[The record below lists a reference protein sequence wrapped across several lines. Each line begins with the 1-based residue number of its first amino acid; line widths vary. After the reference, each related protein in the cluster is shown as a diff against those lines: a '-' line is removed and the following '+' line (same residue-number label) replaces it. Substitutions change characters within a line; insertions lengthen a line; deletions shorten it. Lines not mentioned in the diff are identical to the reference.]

1 MVNVKARQMIG
12 IPGLCAFGAALALP
26 VAAWAQAPGAPNAP
40 NIPNAGQT
48 MRDLETVRPGLPA
61 PSDLELDMPQAP
73 ARPAA
78 PAEPGLRMTVQ
89 GFRITGNQA
98 FASAQLLA
106 LLRDLHGSEQD
117 LAGLRAAAD
126 RITAYYHEH
135 GYVLARAFLPRQDI
149 EDGVVLIEVMEG
161 RYGQVELQNQSRV
174 LDGVLRQPL
183 AALRGGDAVQ
193 AAALESRL
201 LLLNDLPG
209 VQVRGTLRPGA
220 ERGATDL
227 VVDAAPLPLVS
238 GSVEADNYGGY
249 YTGEYRFGGSLY
261 LNSPLRLGDQ
271 LSLRVLGSDKRQRYY
286 RAGYQVPF
294 GPWLTRAGV
303 AYSEMRY
310 HLARDFAVLDAHGKA
325 GIRSAFITQPLLR
338 GRAFNVNAQLQYDDK
353 RLRDDMDLFEV
364 TNPKRV
370 ESWTLGVNANNQDG
384 LFGGGQSMVSVSVS
398 RGRLRLDD
406 PYTSYVDGFTAHAAG
421 RFSKLSLNAARLQ
434 RLSQRFQL
442 YGQFNAQWASGNLDG
457 SEKFGMGGP
466 YGVRGYALGAGTGD
480 QGWQASLELRYMP
493 FAGWQFSAFVD
504 RSEVD
509 INRHPWSTGNN
520 QRRLTAAGVGA
531 GWTGD
536 GHQVSVALAWPVGQR
551 DESGGPVR
559 SPRIWVQGA
568 QYF

>member
-1 MVNVKARQMIG
+1 MKARQVIG
-12 IPGLCAFGAALALP
+12 MPGLCALGAGLALLLP
-26 VAAWAQAPGAPNAP
+26 GGGHAQAPNVPSV
-40 NIPNAGQT
+40 PNAGQT

-61 PSDLELDMPQAP
+61 PSDLELDVPKAP
-73 ARPAA
+73 ERPPA

-89 GFRITGNQA
+89 GFRITGNEV
-98 FASAQLLA
+98 FASAQLLP
-106 LLRDLHGSEQD
+106 LLDDLNGSEQD
-117 LAGLRAAAD
+117 LAGLRVAAE
-126 RITAYYHEH
+126 RITAYYQAH

-149 EDGVVLIEVMEG
+149 DDGVVLIEVMEG
-161 RYGQVELQNQSRV
+161 RYGQVELQNQSRT

-183 AALRGGDAVQ
+183 AALRPGDAVQ
-193 AAALESRL
+193 GAALESRL
-201 LLLNDLPG
+201 LLLSDLPG

-220 ERGATDL
+220 TRGTTDL

-249 YTGEYRFGGSLY
+249 YTGEYRVGGSVY

-310 HLARDFAVLDAHGKA
+310 HLARDFAELEAHGKA

-338 GRAFNVNAQLQYDDK
+338 GRGFNLNAQLQYDDK

-370 ESWTLGVNANNQDG
+370 ALWTLSVNANNQDG
-384 LFGGGQSMVSVSVS
+384 LLGGGQSMVSVSVG

-406 PYTSYVDGFTAHAAG
+406 PYTSYVDQFTAHSAG
-421 RFSKLSLNAARLQ
+421 SFSKLNLNAARLQ
-434 RLSQRFQL
+434 RLDHRFQL

-466 YGVRGYALGAGTGD
+466 YGVRGYALGAGSGD
-480 QGWQASLELRYMP
+480 QGWQASLELRYTP

-509 INRHPWSTGNN
+509 INRHPWTTENN
-520 QRRLTAAGVGA
+520 RRRLTAAGVGA
-531 GWTGD
+531 GWAGD

-559 SPRIWVQGA
+559 SPRVWVQGA